1 PKRPDAKAFFSNERT
16 YMHWIKFG
24 LLLGSMAMTLISFG
38 KATGLQVG
46 LFLVLVAMSTL
57 VYATTI
63 FHLRD
68 RWMKQFRLD
77 VLYYDRIGPSVLF
90 IALFL
95 AFSTNVACKF
105 LF

>member
-24 LLLGSMAMTLISFG
+24 LLLGSMALTLLSFG
-38 KATGLQVG
+38 KSVGMQVG

-77 VLYYDRIGPSVLF
+77 VLYYDRVGPSILF
-90 IALFL
+90 MALFV
-95 AFSTNVACKF
+95 AFATNVARK
-105 LF
+105 

>member
-24 LLLGSMAMTLISFG
+24 LLLGSMALTLLSFG
-38 KATGLQVG
+38 KSVGMQVG

-77 VLYYDRIGPSVLF
+77 VLYYDRVGPSILF
-90 IALFL
+90 MALFV
-95 AFSTNVACKF
+95 AFATN
-105 LF
+105 